1 MKKIS
6 IIALHLGFGGAEQC
20 ICNLANNLI
29 NDYEVEIISVY
40 KLYDQPAFKLNKNI
54 KITYLIEN
62 HKPNKDKWL
71 NALKKLKLIPFIKE
85 SYNSV
90 ITLFLKKHNTIKA
103 IKNCQSNI
111 IISSKFLFNKW
122 VGKYASKEIY
132 KIAWE
137 HNHYHGNI
145 KYAKNVINSCKNMD
159 KLILVS
165 NSLKDFYSSKMKE
178 MNYLCECV
186 YIPNMLDFEVKEK
199 SNLKGNRIVSIGRL
213 SPEKGMSDLIDIFN
227 IFHKKHQKWH
237 LDIIGDGSLK
247 QSLQEKINKENL
259 NNCITLH
266 GFLSRTDINK
276 ILKKSSIYLMTS
288 FTESFGLVLIEAMA
302 FGLPCISFDS
312 AEGANDIIENNKYG
326 FLISDRDFNKMVE
339 KIELLAQ
346 NKSKKILMGNQAYKT
361 SLNYTNK
368 KVIMEW
374 LKILS

>member
-165 NSLKDFYSSKMKE
+165 NSLKDFYSFFDPIFKNNPNLIYLDNGATSHKPQE
-178 MNYLCECV
+178 MINSISDYYSHDNSNIGRGV
-186 YIPNMLDFEVKEK
+186 YKLAEK
-199 SNLKGNRIVSIGRL
+199 S
-213 SPEKGMSDLIDIFN
+213 
-227 IFHKKHQKWH
+227 QK
-237 LDIIGDGSLK
+237 LFD
-247 QSLQEKINKENL
+247 NARKEL
-259 NNCITLH
+259 
-266 GFLSRTDINK
+266 F
-276 ILKKSSIYLMTS
+276 M
-288 FTESFGLVLIEAMA
+288 
-302 FGLPCISFDS
+302 
-312 AEGANDIIENNKYG
+312 
-326 FLISDRDFNKMVE
+326 
-339 KIELLAQ
+339 
-346 NKSKKILMGNQAYKT
+346 
-361 SLNYTNK
+361 
-368 KVIMEW
+368 
-374 LKILS
+374 